1 MANIGCPLKVRRT
14 SLYLFSSLS
23 WPSKTLTHWLPSSP
37 AWSVLAPQIAFHRES
52 RVGDVLWPHWLR
64 LLLLPP
70 TRDPSCLGFLSFSWP
85 KNSVYHQMAFASHWV
100 KLDQMFIDRN
110 TWHNST
116 DDGLFYIS
124 MLATKS
130 PVVSDPA
137 SGELENVLAAGI
149 KSYE

>member
-85 KNSVYHQMAFASHWV
+85 KNSVYHQMAFASFWAKV
-100 KLDQMFIDRN
+100 DQMFID
-110 TWHNST
+110 
-116 DDGLFYIS
+116 GLFYASHQIS
-124 MLATKS
+124 SSFWSRLRRAGECAGCWHQILWVMS
-130 PVVSDPA
+130 SVSR
-137 SGELENVLAAGI
+137 
-149 KSYE
+149 